1 MMAATRVPCAAMVA
15 TATTAAMAETLGGTA
30 AALETAAMV
39 ARESMVVLG
48 VALVAMALVDMG
60 VTAEPVPTVVTVA
73 LAV

>member
-1 MMAATRVPCAAMVA
+1 MAATGAPCAAMVA